1 MDLQKTGPEQPVS
14 IPHDLKDIFMK
25 TVFSGLTEEEAIV
38 AYRLARRRNLDI
50 ESKQIFFIPYT
61 DKQGRRTVVS
71 QTSID
76 GLRLIASKSGN
87 YGGSVNPRLTIK
99 DKNGAKHVIPHEE
112 YDPAEADQI
121 VSATISVINTEFPQ
135 PQIATALYSSYART
149 YDGRPTGLW
158 ATMPDV
164 MLLKCAES
172 MALRKAFPQDL
183 SGIYT
188 SEEMGQVMTQGIP
201 PKTVSVKTSLKDFRP
216 KKPSIDQNGQSSK
229 SNRQIPA
236 TDDVTDV
243 EITPVVVQPADQD
256 TGAGAINAEIA
267 PPRKKQTIEDL
278 IAMIPDG
285 LRKMKPDVD
294 PDIFDYCKYLCLDF
308 LNVESVKD
316 CPEER
321 IEDLRQF
328 MRTTM
333 IEKLR
338 EHGYL

>member
-1 MDLQKTGPEQPVS
+1 MELQKIDPEWSVS
-14 IPHDLKDIFMK
+14 IPRELKDIFMK

-76 GLRLIASKSGN
+76 GLRLIASKSGK
-87 YGGSVNPRLTIK
+87 YGGSVNPKLTIK
-99 DKNGAKHVIPHEE
+99 DKQGAKHVIAHEE
-112 YDPAEADQI
+112 YDPAEADKI
-121 VSATISVINTEFPQ
+121 VSATISVINIDFPQ
-135 PQIATALYSSYART
+135 PQSATALYSSYVKT

-158 ATMPDV
+158 GSMPDV

-188 SEEMGQVMTQGIP
+188 SEEMDQARRDGFAA
-201 PKTVSVKTSLKDFRP
+201 KTVAIKPSLKDFRP
-216 KKPSIDQNGQSSK
+216 KNSTVDHKEPSQNR
-229 SNRQIPA
+229 NVA
-236 TDDVTDV
+236 
-243 EITPVVVQPADQD
+243 TPVTISV
-256 TGAGAINAEIA
+256 TEAEIVTNA
-267 PPRKKQTIEDL
+267 FQQPDHVPAEPEVAHPKKKQTIREL
-278 IAMIPDG
+278 MASIPDG
-285 LRKMKPDVD
+285 LRKMN
-294 PDIFDYCKYLCLDF
+294 PDIDPEMFDYCKILCLDF
-308 LNVESVKD
+308 LGVDSMAEATED
-316 CPEER
+316 R
-321 IEDLRQF
+321 LEDLRGF

-333 IEKLR
+333 LEKLR